1 MLNLNAQNKI
11 YIDMKIVVTL
21 LCFIG
26 IILISGCGDKN
37 KQHSLV
43 SDDDKIANQK
53 SQIRQDSLN
62 ALVSDSGI
70 SSVNID
76 KPPRPLDSINHKNAI
91 DFLIK
96 YGKENLQTK
105 VKLETKYGDIIIKLF
120 PEVTLHRANFIFLVN
135 VKYFDYTAFHRVAPD
150 FVIQGGMSELR
161 KSTEIRNKYKNYTI
175 PPEFKKNL
183 KHHYGRVATARQ
195 YENNISKK
203 SNPFEFY
210 IVTKRNG
217 THHLDGEHTIFGE
230 VISGMPVAEKI
241 SRLKTGSDE
250 WPYEDIFIK
259 ATVID

>member
-1 MLNLNAQNKI
+1 
-11 YIDMKIVVTL
+11 MKFVVTR

-26 IILISGCGDKN
+26 FILIYACGEKN
-37 KQHSLV
+37 KQPSLV
-43 SDDDKIANQK
+43 GEDDKITNQRSSNK
-53 SQIRQDSLN
+53 QDSLN
-62 ALVSDSGI
+62 TLVLDNTI
-70 SSVNID
+70 SSETID
-76 KPPRPLDSINHKNAI
+76 KPPRPLDTIDHKNAI

-105 VKLETKYGDIIIKLF
+105 VKLETKYGNIIIKLF

-150 FVIQGGMSELR
+150 FVVQGGMSELR
-161 KSTEIRNKYKNYTI
+161 MSTEIRNKYKNYTI

-210 IVTKRNG
+210 IVTKKNG

-241 SRLKTGSDE
+241 SRLKTGSDQ
-250 WPYEDIFIK
+250 WPYEDVFIK